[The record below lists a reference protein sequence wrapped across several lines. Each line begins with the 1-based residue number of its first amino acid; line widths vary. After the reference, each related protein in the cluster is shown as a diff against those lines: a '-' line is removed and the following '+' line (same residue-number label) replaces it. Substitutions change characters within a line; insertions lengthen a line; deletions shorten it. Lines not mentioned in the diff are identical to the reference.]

1 MILQKFATLLSFQ
14 PDEKSVAAANSAL
27 DGVKGKLL
35 GLAAVAAPGLMLKG
49 FWDTLTA
56 AAQVA
61 DQNIKTARTLNV
73 TTEAYQELAHAAG
86 LSGVSVGELEGAL
99 GGLDAMLIKV
109 RKGDVELARAFRQ
122 TGLSARELRKLKPD
136 EQFERIVG
144 ALSKVDDRAKRLRL
158 SAQLLGG
165 SGAKFASMI
174 EGGAAGLAAARQ
186 EAQDMGLIISKED
199 SERAEAFNDSLDRLA
214 KIAKALKQ
222 QLTLGL
228 LPALQ
233 PILNDLTAWRSA
245 DAKATRD
252 GLQQVVISLRELI
265 KSGHEALKTVREV
278 TQAFGGMSRALMLL
292 GVVAGSFLAA
302 QYLLRLGQGAK
313 LLTVANLK
321 LAASTMAAAAPYLL
335 LGGLIAFVILALEDL
350 YTWIEGGESVIGDT
364 FGPATTQMIEYMQQ
378 ALTAVLAVV
387 TLIAL
392 AFGAIPIAVIALIA
406 LIAAMVLQW
415 DELGKVFEE
424 FFDSAIKGFEALGGL
439 ISLYVTQAW
448 DTAIGWIRETWAEL
462 LAWMSGKLRALLG
475 PALQIVGKLG
485 VEIPGQEAL
494 ERFLAGGSTPESD
507 AIAGAARTIAG
518 APQVTQ
524 QVSVQV
530 DARGLDE
537 AAAAR
542 AVSSGVTD
550 AMLRDTQS
558 RFATRATG
566 T

>member
-1 MILQKFATLLSFQ
+1 MILQKFATLLSFE
-14 PDEKSVAAANSAL
+14 PDEKSVASANAAL
-27 DGVKGKLL
+27 DGIKGKLL
-35 GLAAVAAPGLMLKG
+35 GLAAVAAPGLVLKG

-61 DQNIKTARTLNV
+61 DQNIKTARTLNI

-109 RKGDVELARAFRQ
+109 RKGDVELAKAFRQ
-122 TGLSARELRKLKPD
+122 TGLRARELRKLKPD

-158 SAQLLGG
+158 STQLLGG

-199 SERAEAFNDSLDRLA
+199 SERAEAFNDSLDRLG

-252 GLQQVVISLRELI
+252 SLQQVIISIRELI

-278 TQAFGGMSRALMLL
+278 TQAFGGMGRALAFL
-292 GVVAGSFLAA
+292 GVIAGSFLAA

-313 LLTVANLK
+313 LLTIANLK
-321 LAASTMAAAAPYLL
+321 LAASTMAAAAPYVLL
-335 LGGLIAFVILALEDL
+335 AGLIAFVVLALEDL

-364 FGPATTQMIEYMQQ
+364 FGPATSKMIKDMQQ
-378 ALTAVLAVV
+378 ALFGVLAVV
-387 TLIAL
+387 AVLAIAFASLPL
-392 AFGAIPIAVIALIA
+392 AIVALLA
-406 LIAAMVLQW
+406 LVAALVLQW
-415 DELGKVFEE
+415 DEVGAAFEA
-424 FFDSAIKGFEALGGL
+424 FFDSAIMGFKALGGL
-439 ISLYVTQAW
+439 IELYVTQAW
-448 DTAIGWIRETWAEL
+448 DSAIGWMRETWTDL

-485 VEIPGQEAL
+485 VELPGQEAL